1 MNKAKLRKLLTG
13 DFSVKR
19 LIRSLIFVYVS
30 ICFFAY
36 FFSDR
41 MIFLFRPHSYSDN
54 RQILKIKTA
63 NGKNISAVYLSKPDA
78 EFTILY
84 NHGNAED
91 IGDILDLLEVYRDE
105 GFSVFAYDYR
115 GYGTSGGRTTEENT
129 YEDADAAYGYLVKEL
144 KISPDRIIV
153 HGRSVGGALAMHIAS
168 RQKVAGLVLES
179 SFVTAFRVITHIPL
193 LPFDKF
199 KNIDKIKK
207 AECPVLVI
215 HGRSDRLVPFWHGEK
230 LFKEAKEPKLKLW
243 VDNAGH
249 NDLVLVAD
257 KSYWDAIKRFTDLI
271 GNTQAKDSNI
281 APEKQKI

>member
-1 MNKAKLRKLLTG
+1 MDKGKIRKLLIG
-13 DFSVKR
+13 DFTVKR
-19 LIRSLIFVYVS
+19 LVQSLIFVYVS
-30 ICFFAY
+30 ICFFAH

-41 MIFLFRPHSYSDN
+41 MIFLFQPHSYSDN
-54 RQILKIKTA
+54 PQILKIKTA
-63 NGKNISAVYLSKPDA
+63 NGRNISAVYLSKPDA

-105 GFSVFAYDYR
+105 GFSVFVYDYR

-129 YEDADAAYGYLVKEL
+129 YEDADAAYEYLVKEL

-207 AECPVLVI
+207 VECPVLVI
-215 HGRSDRLVPFWHGEK
+215 HGRSDKLVPFWHGEK
-230 LFKEAKEPKLKLW
+230 LFEAANEPKLKLW

-257 KSYWDAIKRFTDLI
+257 RSYWDAIKRFADAVK
-271 GNTQAKDSNI
+271 GSREKMV
-281 APEKQKI
+281 KQK